1 MPGPRKYPNLDNTNS
16 LQIQNVENVEKEKSV
31 SFLQSQDSTLHRGV
45 NDVDVDVDVDISGL
59 PATDSEVKPE
69 SVVRKSRLRK
79 PISDKGIKASKSI
92 KISLDLYR
100 LLNLERD
107 RLSSIGVKCTSISD
121 VIKYYLSLGEKSID
135 KKTLE
140 YYKYLNIY

>member
-45 NDVDVDVDVDISGL
+45 NDVDVDVDISGL

>member
-1 MPGPRKYPNLDNTNS
+1 MPGPRKYPNLDNANS
-16 LQIQNVENVEKEKSV
+16 PQIQNVENVEKEKSV

-45 NDVDVDVDVDISGL
+45 NDVDVDISGL
-59 PATDSEVKPE
+59 PATDSEVKLE

-79 PISDKGIKASKSI
+79 SISDKGIKASKSI

>member
-1 MPGPRKYPNLDNTNS
+1 MPGPRKYPNLDNANS

-45 NDVDVDVDVDISGL
+45 NDVDVDISGL
-59 PATDSEVKPE
+59 HATDSEVKPE

-79 PISDKGIKASKSI
+79 PISDKGIKVSKSI

>member
-1 MPGPRKYPNLDNTNS
+1 MPGPRKYPNLDKANS
-16 LQIQNVENVEKEKSV
+16 PQIHNVENVEKEKSV

-45 NDVDVDVDVDISGL
+45 NDVDVDISGL

-69 SVVRKSRLRK
+69 SVVRKLRLRK
-79 PISDKGIKASKSI
+79 PITDKGIKASKSI
-92 KISLDLYR
+92 RISLDLYR